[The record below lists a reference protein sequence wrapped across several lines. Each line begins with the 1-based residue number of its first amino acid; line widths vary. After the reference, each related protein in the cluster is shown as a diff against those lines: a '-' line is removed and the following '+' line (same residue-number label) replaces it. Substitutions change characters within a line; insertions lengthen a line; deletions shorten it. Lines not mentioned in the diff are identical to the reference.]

1 MPIASDWKAQRF
13 SCPKGTSRESV
24 ESIYVKFMGASCLS
38 KELGRLKKKNAWVS
52 SESSRSRIECLRDR
66 LAILD
71 LLTVRV
77 VVLEYSQV
85 HKMA

>member
-1 MPIASDWKAQRF
+1 M
-13 SCPKGTSRESV
+13 
-24 ESIYVKFMGASCLS
+24 KFMGATCLS
-38 KELGRLKKKNAWVS
+38 EELGRLKKKKKKKKKTWVS
-52 SESSRSRIECLRDR
+52 SESRIECLRDR